1 MSFRTDRPLCSRAPR
16 LAPALLLASLAGCS
30 LLRPPPSLPPPPPV
44 APPPAPAPVLERA
57 VATHRFTFD
66 PARDDVVGTVQV
78 TTTGPEDTLPDIA
91 RRFNVGYEEIVR
103 ANPGVDPWLPG
114 AGREVVVPTRFVL
127 PDAPRDGLVINVAA
141 MRIYYFPKRAKGELQ
156 TVITHP
162 IGIGKVG
169 WQTPEG
175 VTKVVARVQ
184 DPIWV
189 PPASVRKEHLEDGDV
204 LPAKVPA
211 GPDNPLGAYMFRL
224 GWPSYLIHGTNKPY
238 GVGMRSS
245 HGCVRLYP
253 EDIALLYDLVPLGT
267 ALRVVNQPYL
277 LGWRGE
283 TLYVQAYGAL
293 EDDKRDWQ
301 HGPQSLSKKSGH
313 TPLWQR
319 IKAHDADIDWER
331 ARALSDPARGIPVSV
346 MKRDADSLAATVA
359 RAHRVR
365 NALPDGATWDGQSG
379 LLVDEKQFAEMIGSR
394 EPAATPPPAPAPA
407 PPSTPARAPAS
418 ASPPASAQPSG
429 GGGGAAAGARRY

>member
-1 MSFRTDRPLCSRAPR
+1 MSFRTVRPLCSRAPR
-16 LAPALLLASLAGCS
+16 LAPALLLAALAGCS
-30 LLRPPPSLPPPPPV
+30 LLRPPPSLQPPPAV
-44 APPPAPAPVLERA
+44 APPPPPAPVLERA
-57 VATHRFTFD
+57 TATHRFTFD

-141 MRIYYFPKRAKGELQ
+141 MRIYYFPKHAKGELQ

-169 WQTPEG
+169 WRTPEG
-175 VTKVVARVQ
+175 VTKIVRRQKDPTWRV
-184 DPIWV
+184 PV
-189 PPASVRKEHLEDGDV
+189 SVRKEHHENGEELEPVIG
-204 LPAKVPA
+204 P
-211 GPDNPLGAYMFRL
+211 GPDNPLGRYAFYL
-224 GWPSYLIHGTNKPY
+224 QWPSYLIHGTNKPY

-267 ALRVVNQPYL
+267 PVRVVNQPYL

-283 TLYVQAYGAL
+283 ALYVQAYGAL

-331 ARALSDPARGIPVSV
+331 ARTLADPARGIPVSV
-346 MKRDADSLAATVA
+346 MKRDADSLAAAVA

-394 EPAATPPPAPAPA
+394 EPAATPAPAPA
-407 PPSTPARAPAS
+407 SAPASAPARAPAS
-418 ASPPASAQPSG
+418 ASPPATPPSG
-429 GGGGAAAGARRY
+429 GGTGPAAGAPRY